1 VRGLRPGIRATV
13 KSFARASKKAQDVE
27 IKPSRD
33 RRAQQPAPTAE
44 NGNSVSNSDGNSGST
59 SSNSGSNSGGSS
71 VRKASAIATAIATAI
86 ASAIAAAIA
95 AAASAYGRELH

>member
-13 KSFARASKKAQDVE
+13 KSFARASKKAQDVK

-44 NGNSVSNSDGNSGST
+44 NRTRVSNSDSNSGSNRGSNSVSNSD
-59 SSNSGSNSGGSS
+59 SNSGSNRVSDS
-71 VRKASAIATAIATAI
+71 VTSVAGVRLVIT
-86 ASAIAAAIA
+86 
-95 AAASAYGRELH
+95 